1 MAKKTNNN
9 LKKNGRFWL
18 YLVLMLSV
26 PLLSC
31 ISNFAIR
38 HYAVSYTRWEFISG
52 VLIVVLADIIVYVL
66 YRDRV
71 WVWDKK
77 AKVSVNKIWEI
88 LSLSNVVSLL
98 ISIGILFPVYF
109 GFFIDEEARAIVTA
123 TFSEL
128 SFFNGKLIINI
139 VTISQYIP
147 VMNVGLAAIVV
158 LWILSALCVP
168 VLRWFSN

>member
-18 YLVLMLSV
+18 YLVLMLIV
-26 PLLSC
+26 LLLSC

-38 HYAVSYTRWEFISG
+38 HYAVSYTRWEFIAG

-66 YRDRV
+66 YGNRV
-71 WVWDKK
+71 WVWDKR
-77 AKVSVNKIWEI
+77 AKVSVNRIWEI
-88 LSLSNVVSLL
+88 LSLSNIVSLL
-98 ISIGILFPVYF
+98 ISIGILFPIYF

-128 SFFNGKLIINI
+128 SFSNGKLIINI
-139 VTISQYIP
+139 VTISQYVP
-147 VMNVGLAAIVV
+147 VINLGLAAIVI
-158 LWILSALCVP
+158 LWILVALFVP
-168 VLRWFSN
+168 ILRWLSN

>member
-52 VLIVVLADIIVYVL
+52 VFIVVLADLIVYVL
-66 YRDRV
+66 YSNRV
-71 WVWDKK
+71 WVWDKR
-77 AKVSVNKIWEI
+77 AKVSVNRIWEI
-88 LSLSNVVSLL
+88 LSLSNLVSLL
-98 ISIGILFPVYF
+98 ISIGILLPVYY
-109 GFFIDEEARAIVTA
+109 GFFIDNEARIIVADTL
-123 TFSEL
+123 SEM

-139 VTISQYIP
+139 VTISQYVP
-147 VMNVGLAAIVV
+147 VMNVGLAVIVV